1 MKINYVIFSTMVIVY
16 LLPAC
21 TKEKDL
27 LSPTKDEIALR
38 NSASLTTGAVKP
50 LTVTTVAG
58 SVGSG
63 FFYDGQG
70 TDARFNFPQGIDLLD
85 NGTFYVA
92 DDIGGAIRKVT
103 PDYYVSTLPPPTSK
117 TGEKPSGSIR
127 VRVQKDGT
135 VNVLTR
141 AGAYPFINTRVFIVK
156 PNGHAITPR
165 FKKDYR
171 YTYLDLEKDPYDDRL
186 WVSGIATD
194 TVNNIS
200 FGILER
206 FTVKNGEIGTETF
219 KTPIDSLTADN
230 KVSPQITG
238 FFCGYNGVKY
248 IVINGNAIYKL
259 TPSGIFT
266 QIYRNSRF
274 GHETTITGS
283 LTSIVA
289 TKDSRTIYIADVSTI
304 RSISN
309 GVTRTLV
316 GPQPGRQYKDGI
328 GNQADVNANQLALS
342 KDEGTLYFTDRNALR
357 KLTLR

>member
-1 MKINYVIFSTMVIVY
+1 
-16 LLPAC
+16 
-21 TKEKDL
+21 
-27 LSPTKDEIALR
+27 
-38 NSASLTTGAVKP
+38 
-50 LTVTTVAG
+50 
-58 SVGSG
+58 
-63 FFYDGQG
+63 
-70 TDARFNFPQGIDLLD
+70 
-85 NGTFYVA
+85 
-92 DDIGGAIRKVT
+92 
-103 PDYYVSTLPPPTSK
+103 
-117 TGEKPSGSIR
+117 
-127 VRVQKDGT
+127 VQKDGT
-135 VNVLTR
+135 INILTR
-141 AGAYPFINTRVFIVK
+141 QGAYPFINARVFIVK
-156 PNGHAITPR
+156 PNGDVITPA
-165 FKKDYR
+165 FKKDYK

-194 TVNNIS
+194 TVNNKS

-219 KTPIDSLTADN
+219 KTPIESLTADN
-230 KVSPQITG
+230 KLSPQITN

-266 QIYRNSRF
+266 QIYRTSRF
-274 GHETTITGS
+274 GQETTITGS

-316 GPQPGRQYKDGI
+316 GPQPGRQYMDGA
-328 GNQADVNANQLALS
+328 GNQADVHANQLALS

>member
-1 MKINYVIFSTMVIVY
+1 MKLNYLTHSTLVIGC
-16 LLPAC
+16 LLTAC
-21 TKEKDL
+21 SKEKSL
-27 LSPTKDEIALR
+27 VTHPQEALSVNNNTSLASGAL
-38 NSASLTTGAVKP
+38 KP
-50 LTVTTVAG
+50 LTVITVAG
-58 SVGSG
+58 KVSEG

-70 TDARFNFPQGIDLLD
+70 TDARLNSPEGIDLLE
-85 NGTFYVA
+85 NGTFYIA
-92 DDIGGAIRKVT
+92 ENTGNGTRKVT
-103 PDYYVSTLPPPTSK
+103 PDYYVSTVNIPPSK
-117 TGEKPSGSIR
+117 NGEKPSGAIR
-127 VRVQKDGT
+127 VKVQKDGT
-135 VNVLTR
+135 INILTR
-141 AGAYPFINTRVFIVK
+141 VGAYPFSNIRVFIVK
-156 PNGHAITPR
+156 PNGDVITPA
-165 FKKDYR
+165 FKNDYR

-194 TVNNIS
+194 TVNNKS

-206 FTVKNGEIGTETF
+206 FTVRNGKIGTETF
-219 KTPIDSLTADN
+219 KTPIDSLTDDN

-259 TPSGIFT
+259 TPSGVFT
-266 QIYRNSRF
+266 QIYKSLRF

-316 GPQPGRQYKDGI
+316 GPQPGRQYMDGT
-328 GNQADVNANQLALS
+328 GNQADVHAKQLALS
-342 KDEGTLYFTDRNALR
+342 KDESALYFTDRNALR
-357 KLTLR
+357 KLILR